1 MLLSIDRLLQLISE
15 GKNLEK
21 ISELAHCE
29 TDDVIHMINEAR
41 ELLAKHEK
49 AQSKRKI
56 IIKKKK
62 DAFADASSSSDD
74 AYIRE
79 ILNGAELSA
88 IPVNTPLV
96 MYIDGE
102 SENDRGHAGIGIV
115 IFDQQN
121 RQIGKVSDY
130 IGLRTNTAAEYI
142 ALIRALKLTI
152 YFQASEVKIRTDSEQ
167 IIRQLNGKSKEINRE
182 TGKLIDEV
190 NLLTSRINNFKLE
203 QISRSQN
210 DKADF
215 LAKKGS
221 EKYR

>member
-1 MLLSIDRLLQLISE
+1 MLLSIDRLLQLVSE
-15 GKNLEK
+15 GKSLEK
-21 ISELAHCE
+21 IAELADCE
-29 TDDVIHMINEAR
+29 VTDVTGLINEAR

-49 AQSKRKI
+49 ALSKRKI

-62 DAFADASSSSDD
+62 DDQPQQPPQDD

-88 IPVNTPLV
+88 IPVNTPIV
-96 MYIDGE
+96 MYIDGDSE
-102 SENDRGHAGIGIV
+102 SDPGHAGIGIV
-115 IFDQQN
+115 IFDKEN

-130 IGLRTNTAAEYI
+130 IGLRTNLAAEYLS
-142 ALIRALKLTI
+142 LIRALKLAI
-152 YFQASEVKIRTDSEQ
+152 YFQASEVKIRTDSEL
-167 IIRQLNGKSKEINRE
+167 IIRYYTGKSKTKTPDIQ
-182 TGKLIDEV
+182 KLIDEV
-190 NLLTSRINNFKLE
+190 DSLTSKIKNFKLE
-203 QISRSQN
+203 QITRSQN

>member
-15 GKNLEK
+15 GKSLEK
-21 ISELAHCE
+21 IAELAEC
-29 TDDVIHMINEAR
+29 DVNDVTGLIHEAR

-49 AQSKRKI
+49 ALSKRKI

-62 DAFADASSSSDD
+62 ETQPSSQNYDD
-74 AYIRE
+74 SYIRE

-102 SENDRGHAGIGIV
+102 SESDPGHAGIGIV
-115 IFDQQN
+115 IFDKEN

-130 IGLRTNTAAEYI
+130 VGLRTGIAAEYI
-142 ALIRALKLTI
+142 SLIRALKLAI
-152 YFQASEVKIRTDSEQ
+152 YFQASEVKIRTDSEM
-167 IIRQLNGKSKEINRE
+167 IIRQL
-182 TGKLIDEV
+182 TGKVREKIADSQKFIDEV
-190 NLLTSRINNFKLE
+190 KTLSQKIKNYKLE
-203 QISRSQN
+203 HITRSQN

-215 LAKKGS
+215 LAKKGA